1 MARLVLAGAL
11 GMPCFHVDAVINKSS
26 SAQMGWTNVFEDL
39 AGQVAV
45 VTGGAR
51 GLGLSMAQALAR
63 WRVKIA
69 LLDVL
74 ADVGDSA
81 EMVQRELDVESL
93 GISADVSDDRS
104 VAAGFAEVSRTLGS
118 PSILINAAGITVW
131 EDSVDASKE
140 SWQRV
145 IDVNLTGT
153 FLCCQALA
161 RACTAAGNGGVIL
174 NVSSMSAQIV
184 NVPQHQASYNVS
196 NAGVDMLTKSLAVEW
211 APLGIRVNA
220 IAPGYML
227 SEMTRQFTTSNPE
240 LAEQWR
246 NMIPA
251 GRMGEPADLE
261 ALVVFL
267 CSARSS
273 YLMGQSV
280 VIDGAYTVV

>member
-1 MARLVLAGAL
+1 VWNGRPQPAL
-11 GMPCFHVDAVINKSS
+11 ETGYQQEAERTNGMV
-26 SAQMGWTNVFEDL
+26 NVFEDL

-45 VTGGAR
+45 ITGGAR
-51 GLGLSMAQALAR
+51 GLGLTMAQALGK
-63 WRVKIA
+63 WRAKIA
-69 LLDVL
+69 LLDIL
-74 ADVGDSA
+74 AEVKDSA
-81 EMVQRELDVESL
+81 ETVQRDFEVESL
-93 GISADVSDDRS
+93 GVVADVTDDRS
-104 VAAGFAEVSRTLGS
+104 VAAAFAEVGRTLGS

-131 EDSVDASKE
+131 EDSIEVAKE

-145 IDVNLTGT
+145 IDINLTGT

-161 RACTAAGNGGVIL
+161 RACTAAGKGGVIV

-184 NVPQHQASYNVS
+184 NVPQHQASYHAS
-196 NAGVDMLTKSLAVEW
+196 KAGVDMLTKALAVEW
-211 APLGIRVNA
+211 APLGVRVNA
-220 IAPGYML
+220 VAPGYML
-227 SEMTRQFTTSNPE
+227 SEMTRQFMAANPE

-246 NMIPA
+246 SMIPA

-280 VIDGAYTVV
+280 VIDGAYTAV